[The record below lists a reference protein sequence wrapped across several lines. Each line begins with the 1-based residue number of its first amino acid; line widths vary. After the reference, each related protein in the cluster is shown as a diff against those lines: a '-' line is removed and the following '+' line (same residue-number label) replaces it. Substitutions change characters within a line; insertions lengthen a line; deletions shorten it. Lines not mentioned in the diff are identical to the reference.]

1 MEPLDVMGQD
11 AERVPPAIITKL
23 TNWMPPSL
31 GFGMRSTFKRP
42 VRLLMTLIA
51 LSLSMVI
58 LGGMMIL
65 MAGFDELFTS
75 SIDEVENWDL
85 EVTNYDLTQ
94 IEQWAIDNQADYEY
108 VLRWQARIV
117 DDERDFQI
125 LGMDDIGISGDEMHS
140 VSCKRVN
147 YKRRGCHQFR
157 F

>member
-1 MEPLDVMGQD
+1 
-11 AERVPPAIITKL
+11 
-23 TNWMPPSL
+23 
-31 GFGMRSTFKRP
+31 
-42 VRLLMTLIA
+42 
-51 LSLSMVI
+51 
-58 LGGMMIL
+58 MIL

-140 VSCKRVN
+140 VSLQEGELPKRE
-147 YKRRGCHQFR
+147 CHQFR